1 LHAMRGREAE
11 VPLDWDAQRR
21 LFEFIAPKG

>member
-1 LHAMRGREAE
+1 MRGRQAE